1 MLLSY
6 KYLEIDRYV
15 LIKGKYMS
23 SIHTFN
29 LEAIKPQ
36 AVCNGG
42 TRSMANANNFPILK
56 GMAVYTLHLEK
67 GGVREPHWH
76 PNTAELGYCLAGR
89 ALMTIFSPGAGHDTF
104 TVEPGEIVFVP
115 RGYIHH
121 IENIHEGDTKFA
133 IAFNHEL
140 PEDIGISGS
149 TGAMTET
156 VLAATFGLSS
166 EYFRSFTRSAK
177 DLLITSKSNRVA
189 ATTTYQKSH
198 NYHKFNLKAFPPTV
212 QSRGGTVSLG
222 NANNFGTLEDLAC
235 YLLTLRPKG
244 IREPHWHPNAA
255 ELDYVISGR
264 ARMTI
269 FSPGDNVDTFE
280 VGPGEIVFIPS
291 AYFHYIENVSPNKDM
306 QFAVFFNHE
315 RPEDIGITGVFGAY
329 SNEVLG
335 SVFGLQTKVLDSLP
349 KYQEDLFVV
358 AGG

>member
-1 MLLSY
+1 
-6 KYLEIDRYV
+6 
-15 LIKGKYMS
+15 MS

-56 GMAVYTLHLEK
+56 GMAIYSLRLDK

-76 PNTAELGYCLAGR
+76 PNAAELGYCLTGR
-89 ALMTIFSPGAGHDTF
+89 ALMTVFSPGAGHDTF
-104 TVEPGEIVFVP
+104 TVDPGEIVFVP
-115 RGYIHH
+115 RGYIHD

-133 IAFNHEL
+133 IVFNHEL

-149 TGAMTET
+149 TGAMTDT

-166 EYFRSFTRSAK
+166 GYFRSFNRASK
-177 DLLITSKSNRVA
+177 DVLITSKSKNTVVEPIP
-189 ATTTYQKSH
+189 TTLKKIP

-212 QSRGGTVSLG
+212 QSSGGTVSLG
-222 NANNFGTLEDLAC
+222 NVNNFGILKGLAC

-291 AYFHYIENVSPNKDM
+291 GYFHYIENVSPDKDM

-315 RPEDIGITGVFGAY
+315 RPEDIGISGVFGAY

-335 SVFGLQTKVLDSLP
+335 SVFGLQSKVLDSLP
-349 KYQEDLFVV
+349 NYQEDLFVV

>member
-1 MLLSY
+1 M
-6 KYLEIDRYV
+6 D
-15 LIKGKYMS
+15 

-29 LEAIKPQ
+29 LEAINPQ

-42 TRSMANANNFPILK
+42 TRAMASKNNFPLLK
-56 GMAVYTLHLEK
+56 GMALYLLRLDN

-76 PNTAELGYCLAGR
+76 PNAAELSYCLSGS

-104 TVEPGEIVFVP
+104 TVSEGEIVYVP
-115 RGYIHH
+115 KGYLHH
-121 IENIHEGDTKFA
+121 IENINHEETKFA
-133 IAFNHEL
+133 IAFNHEM

-149 TGAMTET
+149 TGSMSDST
-156 VLAATFGLSS
+156 LGATFGLES
-166 EYFRSFTRSAK
+166 EYFGKFK
-177 DLLITSKSNRVA
+177 KSNRDLIITSQSESKVTA
-189 ATTTYQKSH
+189 STYQKVH

-212 QSRGGTVSLG
+212 QSKGGTVSLG
-222 NANNFGTLEDLAC
+222 NANNFGILNGLAC
-235 YLLTLRPKG
+235 YLLTLKPKG

-269 FSPGDNVDTFE
+269 FSPGDKVDTFE
-280 VGPGEIVFIPS
+280 VGPNEIVFIPP
-291 AYFHYIENVSPNKDM
+291 AYFHYIENVNSNEEM
-306 QFAVFFNHE
+306 RFAVFFNHE
-315 RPEDIGITGVFGAY
+315 RPEDIGISGAFGAY

-335 SVFGLQTKVLDSLP
+335 SIFGLESKFLDSLP

>member
-1 MLLSY
+1 
-6 KYLEIDRYV
+6 
-15 LIKGKYMS
+15 MS
-23 SIHTFN
+23 SGHTFN

-36 AVCNGG
+36 AVRIGG
-42 TRSMANANNFPILK
+42 SRAMANQDNFSILK
-56 GMAVYTLHLEK
+56 GMALYSLRLDN

-76 PNTAELGYCLAGR
+76 PNASELSYCLSGR

-104 TVEPGEIVFVP
+104 TVDTGEIVFVP
-115 RGYIHH
+115 KGYLHH
-121 IENIHEGDTKFA
+121 IENINHGETKFA
-133 IAFNHEL
+133 IAFNHER

-149 TGAMTET
+149 TGSMTDKI
-156 VLAATFGLSS
+156 LGATFGLESDYFGKFKKSS
-166 EYFRSFTRSAK
+166 Q
-177 DLLITSKSNRVA
+177 DLLITSRSNPKN
-189 ATTTYQKSH
+189 ATTTYQKIP

-212 QSRGGTVSLG
+212 ESRGGKVSLG
-222 NANNFGTLEDLAC
+222 NANNFGTLSGLAC
-235 YLLTLRPKG
+235 YLLTLKPKG

-264 ARMTI
+264 GRMTI

-280 VGPGEIVFIPS
+280 VGTGEIVFIPS
-291 AYFHYIENVSPNKDM
+291 AYFHYIENVNGSEDM

-315 RPEDIGITGVFGAY
+315 RPEDIGISGALGAY

-335 SVFGLQTKVLDSLP
+335 SVFGLQPKILDALP